1 MYNLER
7 EKNILKRYISKLNV
21 GSLFIALCLI
31 FSCKVDDECKDID
44 FGRQYMSESTKSS
57 FAYTGGET
65 LVFIDSTEKEL
76 SFNIIPIYGINPSW
90 LSLAQDVLEGTCAG
104 EVKIRCSLQ
113 QLAVNFNSDSL
124 DYKIIYLHGVNSR
137 IQGMAPIYYD
147 YMSSDMIQGNQSPV
161 NWHISTSHLLDPK
174 GNEAYFADIPISYE
188 YTELITLNGKT
199 FEKVYF
205 NKLPDGSAIYFNHE
219 LGFVGFK
226 ERNQPLWVL
235 DRIE

>member
-1 MYNLER
+1 MENEFTVLQ
-7 EKNILKRYISKLNV
+7 KLKFVLNRV
-21 GSLFIALCLI
+21 YLLFALCVV
-31 FSCKVDDECKDID
+31 FSCKNEPECTDID

-57 FAYTGGET
+57 FAYAGGET
-65 LVFIDSTEKEL
+65 LIFIDSNSKEL
-76 SFNIIPIYGINPSW
+76 SFSIIPIYEIKPSW

-137 IQGMAPIYYD
+137 IQGMAPICSD
-147 YMSSDMIQGNQSPV
+147 YMSSDMIQGNQSSA

-205 NKLPDGSAIYFNHE
+205 NKLSDGSAIYFNHE